1 MIPVTVGMMEAISDG
16 TVDDCHD
23 QQTDRGWK
31 RCRKDA
37 VTVASKVMTLDDT
50 VNGCGFDGWKETSA
64 DSRISG

>member
-1 MIPVTVGMMEAISDG
+1 MIPVTVGMMEAISG
-16 TVDDCHD
+16 PLTDCHD

-50 VNGCGFDGWKETSA
+50 VNGCGFGWLERNVCGFT
-64 DSRISG
+64 D